1 MHGMH
6 REKVSPAEGRDLA
19 CSDGIFEEIIE
30 REQGTVSHASAVV
43 DSSWERCVSEY
54 KLNRNRPKGPEII
67 TEPEFKTAADPLDHL
82 AHIARPEL
90 ERLTARLAMAKY
102 VVMLSDPNGVALDV
116 LDGGRPPDKALRRV
130 GVCAGALWGEN
141 HAGTNGIG
149 TSLAARAPVTIH
161 RSQHFFPTYAGL
173 TCTATPIFDCQG
185 DVLAALDVS
194 SLADLPQE
202 MQSFVLDLVLATA
215 RRIERRYF
223 LERNQ
228 GRTILRIESGLIRA
242 QEPHAL
248 LLALDDNGRTTEVYG
263 SNGGFLGLPERGE
276 LIGTS
281 FADVMQI
288 DWQEIGHRHEDPYV
302 ERIGIARLKNSD
314 RPWFASLMAPRK
326 KARNGMKALGARTLL
341 GSRKASPGLK
351 KLNLDVLAGH
361 DPLMLEHVGTIRKL
375 VDMRLPILLQGE
387 TGTGKEEFARGIHET
402 GARAAKSFV
411 VIDCSSIPESLIES
425 ELFGYET
432 GTFTGARREGR
443 RGRIAEANGGT
454 LFLDEIGDMPLPL
467 QTRLLRVLAQGE
479 VVPLGSAKPMK
490 VDFNVICASHQDLPK
505 MVADGRF
512 RQDLYYRI
520 AGIRLKLPPL
530 RDRAD
535 KAEVIEGA
543 LTIEAA
549 HMGLAS
555 PPELT
560 DAALKI
566 LLAQRWP
573 GNMRELRLAMRYA
586 LACTTGDKI
595 EADRLPNWLN
605 LDVRDNNDDVLPDD
619 SNASDLVDVLQR
631 NNWCISDAACELRVS
646 RQTLYRW
653 IKRQNLS
660 RPS

>member
-6 REKVSPAEGRDLA
+6 KEKVDPAGSRDLA
-19 CSDGIFEEIIE
+19 YSDRISEEIME
-30 REQGTVSHASAVV
+30 REQGAVGHLSAVV
-43 DSSWERCVSEY
+43 DSSWERCISEY
-54 KLNRNRPKGPEII
+54 KLDRNRPKGPEIV
-67 TEPEFKTAADPLDHL
+67 TEPEFRDAADPLGHL

-90 ERLTARLAMAKY
+90 ERLTARLAMANY

-116 LDGGRPPDKALRRV
+116 LGAGRPDRALRSV

-161 RSQHFFPTYAGL
+161 RSQHFFPTYSGL
-173 TCTATPIFDCQG
+173 TCTATPIFDCEG
-185 DVLAALDVS
+185 EVLAALDAS

-202 MQSFVLDLVLATA
+202 MQSFVLDLVSITA

-242 QEPHAL
+242 QEGHSL
-248 LLALDDNGRTTEVYG
+248 LLALDDNGRAAEVYG
-263 SNGGFLGLPERGE
+263 SNGDQLGLPERGE

-281 FADVMQI
+281 LTDVMQI
-288 DWQEIGHRHEDPYV
+288 DWQDIGHRHEDPYV
-302 ERIGIARLKNSD
+302 ERIGIARLKHSD

-326 KARNGMKALGARTLL
+326 KARNGMKALGGGGLLTSRT
-341 GSRKASPGLK
+341 SPSSK
-351 KLNLDVLAGH
+351 KLTLDRLAGS
-361 DPLMLEHVGTIRKL
+361 DPVMREHVGTIRKL
-375 VDMRLPILLQGE
+375 VDKRLPILLQGE
-387 TGTGKEEFARGIHET
+387 TGTGKEEFARGIHQT
-402 GARAAKSFV
+402 GARAAKPFV

-479 VVPLGSAKPMK
+479 VVPLGAAKPMQ

-505 MVADGRF
+505 MVSEGRF

-520 AGIRLKLPPL
+520 AGIRLELPPL

-535 KAEVIEGA
+535 KGEVIEGA
-543 LTIEAA
+543 LAIEAA
-549 HMGLAS
+549 HMGLS
-555 PPELT
+555 PPRLT

-586 LACTTGDKI
+586 LACMTGDEI

-605 LDVRDNNDDVLPDD
+605 LDVRDGNGVVLSDDE
-619 SNASDLVDVLQR
+619 SGASDLVDVLQR

-660 RPS
+660 RPE

>member
-1 MHGMH
+1 MHGMQK
-6 REKVSPAEGRDLA
+6 EKVVPAASRDIA
-19 CSDGIFEEIIE
+19 CSDRIFEEIME
-30 REQGTVSHASAVV
+30 REHGAVGHLSAVV
-43 DSSWERCVSEY
+43 DSSWQRCIRDY
-54 KLNRNRPKGPEII
+54 KLDRERPKGPEIV
-67 TEPEFKTAADPLDHL
+67 TEPEFKTAADPLDQL
-82 AHIARPEL
+82 AHVARPEL
-90 ERLTARLAMAKY
+90 ERLTARLAMANY
-102 VVMLSDPNGVALDV
+102 VVMLSDPNGIALDV
-116 LDGGRPPDKALRRV
+116 LGAGRPNRALRNV

-161 RSQHFFPTYAGL
+161 RAQHFFPTYEGL
-173 TCTATPIFDCQG
+173 TCTATPIFDCHG
-185 DVLAALDVS
+185 GVLAALDAS

-202 MQSFVLDLVLATA
+202 MQSFVLDLVLVTA
-215 RRIERRYF
+215 HRIERRYF

-242 QEPHAL
+242 QEGQAL
-248 LLALDDNGRTTEVYG
+248 LLALDDNGRTAEVYG
-263 SNGGFLGLPERGE
+263 SNDGELGLPERE
-276 LIGTS
+276 ALVGTS

-288 DWQEIGHRHEDPYV
+288 DWQDVGHHHEDPYV

-326 KARNGMKALGARTLL
+326 KSRTGMKALGG
-341 GSRKASPGLK
+341 GSATSASKLAAAAK
-351 KLNLDVLAGH
+351 KLNLDLLAGR
-361 DPLMLEHVGTIRKL
+361 DPLMREHVDTIRRL
-375 VDMRLPILLQGE
+375 VDKRLPILLQGE
-387 TGTGKEEFARGIHET
+387 TGTGKEEFARGIHEA
-402 GARAAKSFV
+402 GARAAKPFV

-520 AGIRLKLPPL
+520 AGIRLELPPL
-530 RDRAD
+530 RERED
-535 KAEVIEGA
+535 KVDVIEGA
-543 LTIEAA
+543 LEIEAA
-549 HMGLAS
+549 HMGLAD
-555 PPELT
+555 PPPLT
-560 DAALKI
+560 DAALRI

-586 LACTTGDKI
+586 LACTTGEMI
-595 EADRLPNWLN
+595 ESDRLPNWLN
-605 LDVRDNNDDVLPDD
+605 LDVRDSNGDVL
-619 SNASDLVDVLQR
+619 SDESSATDLLDVLQR

-660 RPS
+660 RPA